1 MDPADV
7 PAGLEDAILDV
18 VVIDVLTRNPAG
30 EPLGHPRAILGMNG
44 VSPEPWLAIECLS
57 GKPPE
62 AFEARAHVEDPFRIQ
77 RDDPE
82 DFRDGIS
89 QAANRLLALRGPG
102 PERLLR
108 ALLLPGPVS
117 R

>member
-18 VVIDVLTRNPAG
+18 VVIDVLTRNSAG

-44 VSPEPWLAIECLS
+44 LSPQPRLAIERLS

-62 AFEARAHVEDPFRIQ
+62 AFEARAHVQDPFRIQ

-82 DFRDGIS
+82 DFGNGIS
-89 QAANRLLALRGPG
+89 QAAKRLFALG
-102 PERLLR
+102 LR
-108 ALLLPGPVS
+108 CVALIRFPHHWRPS
-117 R
+117 